1 MINMV
6 EALREAEA
14 YKDHASR
21 YMEYAVEHGALQST
35 LHISMV
41 RVIDDPLCVEGRV
54 KAIEVQLRIVGLVT
68 D

>member
-21 YMEYAVEHGALQST
+21 YMEYAVEHELYSQHYIYPWFVSPMIRFA
-35 LHISMV
+35 V
-41 RVIDDPLCVEGRV
+41 RGE
-54 KAIEVQLRIVGLVT
+54 
-68 D
+68 